1 MSKKQSKSIVPVI
14 IFSAIIGIGVFT
26 LVASF
31 AATPSTETNVT
42 VQDIEPSSVLRQSV
56 IDAATELSTK

>member
-31 AATPSTETNVT
+31 AATPSTETNIT

>member
-1 MSKKQSKSIVPVI
+1 MSKKQSKSIVPII

-31 AATPSTETNVT
+31 AATPSNETT
-42 VQDIEPSSVLRQSV
+42 ITTQDVKPSTTLQQSV
-56 IDAATELSTK
+56 IDAATDLSAN

>member
-42 VQDIEPSSVLRQSV
+42 VQDIEPSGVLRQSV